1 MTECLKYESAIE
13 EAFVK
18 LDILT
23 SERPLDKNLA
33 FILTTE
39 LLFGKKTLPG
49 ESKPVETIMKYH
61 DKLKDIIDA
70 KDFSMSRPK
79 NPRYVRVNLLKTTLD
94 LALTYFKREG
104 YEMKPTSS
112 NYQEFIKRIK
122 SLNEFEFMLDFHM
135 PTYLLVFP
143 TKTQFYDHP
152 LYQDGSLV
160 LQGLS
165 LLSNNLKSRRNLEL
179 NTLSES

>member
-61 DKLKDIIDA
+61 ETTLEDA
-70 KDFSMSRPK
+70 KGRFGHVPVLASK
-79 NPRYVRVNLLKTTLD
+79 NSHYRK
-94 LALTYFKREG
+94 K
-104 YEMKPTSS
+104 
-112 NYQEFIKRIK
+112 
-122 SLNEFEFMLDFHM
+122 
-135 PTYLLVFP
+135 
-143 TKTQFYDHP
+143 
-152 LYQDGSLV
+152 
-160 LQGLS
+160 
-165 LLSNNLKSRRNLEL
+165 
-179 NTLSES
+179 

>member
-1 MTECLKYESAIE
+1 MTQCLKYESAIE

-61 DKLKDIIDA
+61 DKLKGIID
-70 KDFSMSRPK
+70 SK
-79 NPRYVRVNLLKTTLD
+79 NISVPST
-94 LALTYFKREG
+94 G
-104 YEMKPTSS
+104 
-112 NYQEFIKRIK
+112 
-122 SLNEFEFMLDFHM
+122 
-135 PTYLLVFP
+135 
-143 TKTQFYDHP
+143 
-152 LYQDGSLV
+152 
-160 LQGLS
+160 
-165 LLSNNLKSRRNLEL
+165 
-179 NTLSES
+179 

>member
-23 SERPLDKNLA
+23 SEKPLDKNLA

-61 DKLKDIIDA
+61 DKLKNIIDA

-79 NPRYVRVNLLKTTLD
+79 NPRYIQYR
-94 LALTYFKREG
+94 
-104 YEMKPTSS
+104 
-112 NYQEFIKRIK
+112 
-122 SLNEFEFMLDFHM
+122 
-135 PTYLLVFP
+135 
-143 TKTQFYDHP
+143 
-152 LYQDGSLV
+152 
-160 LQGLS
+160 
-165 LLSNNLKSRRNLEL
+165 
-179 NTLSES
+179 